1 MDTFASIAS
10 FAVRSFRSFALASIF
25 LAASLSAQQSSPSP
39 QLPPTTDAKDI
50 IRRAI
55 ESDQHNFE
63 LARKYTCEQREVQRE
78 LDKDGKTKSE
88 KTKTYDLTIYY
99 GEVYSRLIQENDKTL
114 NEKEEKKEK
123 EKLDKFLEKRKN
135 ESEGERQK
143 RLAKMEK
150 ERQEGRAFLR
160 DVLNAYDFV
169 LRGEE
174 AVNGRTAYVIDA
186 KPRRDFHPTQ
196 PHADILPKLQ
206 GTLWI
211 DKQDYGWIKTHA
223 EVNDTI
229 SFGLFLARVHKGT
242 ELTFEQTRLNDE
254 IWLPSRVALS
264 GNARIALLKNYT
276 FQQEDTFSKYKKF
289 SATTKILPG
298 VAEVDQPK
306 K

>member
-1 MDTFASIAS
+1 MST
-10 FAVRSFRSFALASIF
+10 RSSRSFALGLVI
-25 LAASLSAQQSSPSP
+25 LATSLVAQQPSAP
-39 QLPPTTDAKDI
+39 AVASQQLPPTTDAKEI

-55 ESDQHNFE
+55 DSDQHNFE
-63 LARKYTCEQREVQRE
+63 LARKYTCEQREVERE
-78 LDKDGKTKSE
+78 VDKNGKAKSE
-88 KTKTYDLTIYY
+88 KIKTYDITIYY
-99 GEVYSRLIQENDKTL
+99 DEVYSRLIQENDKPL
-114 NEKEEKKEK
+114 SEKEEKKEQ
-123 EKLDKFLEKRKN
+123 EKLDKFLAKRKN
-135 ESEGERQK
+135 ENESERQK

-150 ERQEGRAFLR
+150 DRQEGRAFLR

-174 AVNGRTAYVIDA
+174 VMNGRTAYVIDA

-196 PHADILPKLQ
+196 PHADILTKLQ

-223 EVNDTI
+223 EVIDTI

-276 FQQEDTFSKYKKF
+276 FQQEDTFSKYRKF
-289 SATTKILPG
+289 STTTKILPG
-298 VAEVDQPK
+298 VAEVEQPK

>member
-1 MDTFASIAS
+1 MST
-10 FAVRSFRSFALASIF
+10 RSFRSFALVLIM
-25 LAASLSAQQSSPSP
+25 LAVSLSAQQPSAPASSPQ
-39 QLPPTTDAKDI
+39 QLPPTTDAKEI

-78 LDKDGKTKSE
+78 VDKNGKAKSE
-88 KTKTYDLTIYY
+88 KTKTYDITMYY
-99 GEVYSRLIQENDKTL
+99 DEVYSRLIQENDKSL
-114 NEKEEKKEK
+114 SEKEEKKEQ
-123 EKLDKFLEKRKN
+123 EKLDKFLSKRKN

-174 AVNGRTAYVIDA
+174 TLNGRTAYVIDA
-186 KPRRDFHPTQ
+186 KPRRDFRPTQ
-196 PHADILPKLQ
+196 PHADILTKLQ

-223 EVNDTI
+223 EVIDTI

-254 IWLPSRVALS
+254 IWLPSRVSLS

-289 SATTKILPG
+289 TATTKILPG
-298 VAEVDQPK
+298 VAEVEQPK